1 MSSDFIIGT
10 TAQLT
15 LFCLVLMRMS
25 GFILLNPILGR
36 SNIPMRVKGG
46 FIFILT
52 LAVYS
57 FSAGE
62 AFETASTI
70 EFGFL
75 LMKEFAAGYVIGL
88 VTQLFFLIISFGGYI
103 IDFQMGLSMAT
114 VYDPQSNAQMPV
126 TGSIYQTW
134 LMLLFF
140 AVDGHLALMKILV
153 TSAEIVPYGG
163 ILITQTL
170 ASRMLEIFY
179 QCVDMGVRLALPMIA
194 AEFLVEIGVGIMN
207 KVVPQISI
215 FVINIQMKLI
225 VGLGLLVVLFSPTGE
240 YLEKVMTTMLKTV
253 QGILTF
259 L

>member
-1 MSSDFIIGT
+1 MSIDN

-15 LFCLVLMRMS
+15 LFSLILMRMS
-25 GFILLNPILGR
+25 GFVLMNPILGR
-36 SNIPMRVKGG
+36 NNIPVRVKAG

-52 LAVYS
+52 MTIYS
-57 FSAGE
+57 ASMEE
-62 AFETASTI
+62 AIEIVSTV

-75 LMKEFAAGYVIGL
+75 LIKEFAAGYVVGY
-88 VTQLFFLIISFGGYI
+88 VMHLFFFIVSFAGYI
-103 IDFQMGLSMAT
+103 IDYQMGLSMAT

-126 TGSIYQTW
+126 TGSLYQTW
-134 LMLLFF
+134 LILLFF
-140 AVDGHLALMKILV
+140 AVDGHLALIRILL

-163 ILITQTL
+163 IVFTEGL
-170 ASRMLEIFY
+170 ALKIIDILV
-179 QCVDMGVRLALPMIA
+179 QCVGMGIRLAMPMMA
-194 AEFLVEIGVGIMN
+194 AEFLIEMGVGILN

-225 VGLGLLVVLFSPTGE
+225 VGLGLLALLYAPAGE
-240 YLEKVMTTMLKTV
+240 YIEKIMTTMIKTV